1 MTDEENQRQRAYA
14 ATLIAQ
20 CDGKTVQMH
29 DRGREAQPY
38 EDVCVA
44 AIYIDM
50 TQYDI
55 RIKPEP
61 REWWICVEC
70 SSLFAHNHNY
80 HNRHDAT
87 SVSPCRGVPIHVRE
101 IFEP

>member
-1 MTDEENQRQRAYA
+1 MTDAENQRQRDYA

-20 CDGKTVQMH
+20 CDGKTVQF
-29 DRGREAQPY
+29 Y
-38 EDVCVA
+38 A
-44 AIYIDM
+44 ANGTWIVMNSPLYKSCLHTD
-50 TQYDI
+50 TPI

-80 HNRHDAT
+80 HYRHELK
-87 SVSPCRGVPIHVRE
+87 SVTLCSGVLIHVRE